1 MNSLNQLLEGKTLS
15 QQDSKG
21 FFQRLV
27 KGELNDTQ
35 ISAALVAMK
44 MRGETPAELA
54 GAAEAVLDV
63 CKPFN
68 RPDQVVVDSC
78 GTGGDGSNTI
88 NIYNAVSSTTYTIFT
103 KLTIN
108 IT

>member
-44 MRGETPAELA
+44 MRGETPAA
-54 GAAEAVLDV
+54 
-63 CKPFN
+63 
-68 RPDQVVVDSC
+68 
-78 GTGGDGSNTI
+78 
-88 NIYNAVSSTTYTIFT
+88 
-103 KLTIN
+103 
-108 IT
+108 